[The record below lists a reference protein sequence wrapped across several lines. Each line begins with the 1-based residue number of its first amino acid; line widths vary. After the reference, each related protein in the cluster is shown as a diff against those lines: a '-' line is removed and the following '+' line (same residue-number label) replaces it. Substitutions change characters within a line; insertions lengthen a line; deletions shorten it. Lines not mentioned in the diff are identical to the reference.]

1 MQAIM
6 LRQWRLFSGSWP
18 RIVDLAYWP
27 TVQILLWGFLQIHVF
42 NEAGP
47 GAVALSALI
56 GAILLWDIAWRG
68 QLSLSLSFFEEIWSR
83 NLGHLLVSPLRPV
96 ELIGGLMLV
105 SLIKTTVAMLPAVS
119 IAAFA
124 FGFNLFSLG
133 PALYVFMLTL
143 ILFAWSI
150 SLAAIGLVVRFGQGA
165 QEMPWALM
173 FGLAPFCA
181 IYYPLDVLPAA
192 FRWVGAALPPSY
204 IFEGMRGVVIDG
216 VADMRL
222 VAAALALDAVWLAG
236 GIAAFVALLASAK
249 RRGMLL
255 QIGE

>member
-1 MQAIM
+1 MRAVM
-6 LRQWRLFSGSWP
+6 LRQWWLFAGSWP
-18 RIVDLAYWP
+18 RVVDLAYWP

-47 GAVALSALI
+47 GAVALSALV

-68 QLSLSLSFFEEIWSR
+68 QLSLTLSFFEEIWSR
-83 NLGHLLVSPLRPV
+83 NLGHLLVSPLRPA
-96 ELIGGLMLV
+96 ELVGGLMLV
-105 SLIKTTVAMLPAVS
+105 SVIKTTTAMVPAVA

-124 FGFNLFSLG
+124 FDFNLFSLG
-133 PALYVFMLTL
+133 PALYAFMLTL
-143 ILFAWSI
+143 VLFAWSI

-165 QEMPWALM
+165 QEMPWAIM
-173 FGLAPFCA
+173 FGVAPFCA

-192 FRWVGAALPPSY
+192 FQWVGKALPPSY
-204 IFEGMRGVVIDG
+204 IFEGMRGVVIEG
-216 VADMRL
+216 AADMRL
-222 VAAALALDAVWLAG
+222 VGVALALDALWLLAG
-236 GIAAFVALLASAK
+236 AGAFFALLASAR